1 MLESVGYFDENNI
14 VEDIAT
20 SVNMAINGWTGV
32 YGPSEKKPIML
43 TAESAGNEVG
53 FVVERDKF
61 DKHIATLAIQNQ
73 AVNI

>member
-32 YGPSEKKPIML
+32 YISSPVCGINL
-43 TAESAGNEVG
+43 
-53 FVVERDKF
+53 
-61 DKHIATLAIQNQ
+61 L
-73 AVNI
+73 